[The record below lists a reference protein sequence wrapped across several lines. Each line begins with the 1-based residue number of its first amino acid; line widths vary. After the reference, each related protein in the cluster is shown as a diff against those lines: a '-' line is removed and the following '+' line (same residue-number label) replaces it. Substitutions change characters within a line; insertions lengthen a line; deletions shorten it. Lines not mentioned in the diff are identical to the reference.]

1 MNPAQVLAEG
11 VAREL
16 RLELIPDLLRYRRHT
31 AKQGT
36 LSRQQR
42 IQNVRS
48 SMQVNPRIGIDGLNI
63 LLIDDVM
70 ATGATIN
77 EAAGALRQAGVSRVA
92 VAIVA
97 RGTGAM

>member
-16 RLELIPDLLRYRRHT
+16 RVEFIPDLLRYRRHT

-42 IQNVRS
+42 IQNVAS
-48 SMQVNPRIGIDGLNI
+48 SMRINSRIQIRGLNI

-70 ATGATIN
+70 ATGATMN
-77 EAAGALRQAGVSRVA
+77 EAANTLRRAGVSQVSVA
-92 VAIVA
+92 VVA
-97 RGTGAM
+97 RGTGSM